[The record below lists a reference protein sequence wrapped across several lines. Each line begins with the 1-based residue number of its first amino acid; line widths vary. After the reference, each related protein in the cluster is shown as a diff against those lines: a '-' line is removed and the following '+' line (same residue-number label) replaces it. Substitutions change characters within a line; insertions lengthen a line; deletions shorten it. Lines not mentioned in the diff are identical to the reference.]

1 LGGFDDAVVL
11 LLATDGAGVR
21 CRGGGFFAGVI
32 VVLGFVVALVP
43 TLDAVPF
50 DLGID
55 FAGVPLVDVWTGLG
69 FDVDSGFGLEVVSLV
84 AGLLGVVAAAFEAV
98 DFAEGVGFVEV
109 AFGVDVVV
117 ALRGVGFGFGLDFA
131 IGVGVAVD
139 VLGFFPGVVFCGEDF
154 GCILSG
160 RAFVGP
166 VAGLV
171 DRGAFAFG
179 TGAEV
184 TDLGPEPLVEVDLT
198 EATAVEAL
206 LDTVITEPYRPFS
219 SALTLSQKFPFFAR
233 EGWFFFSSAALR
245 SCQKVPP
252 LDADVTDPPCLFFS
266 SASRFVQNVPVGFL
280 ATAVWPVVA
289 GLTLP
294 GVGFWSCRLASSP
307 ASCCMKFCCWFDML
321 SVTNFCGSER
331 NCWMKSARFNTFW
344 VDGEVSSFET
354 AIAPALNVSSW
365 WDGSKK
371 ESRVKPL
378 SEVDTDL
385 TSFRACDPAL
395 LMSSVP
401 DCKAC
406 LLMLFQNRWGRSP

>member
-21 CRGGGFFAGVI
+21 WRGGGFFAGVI
-32 VVLGFVVALVP
+32 VGFGFVVALVP

-55 FAGVPLVDVWTGLG
+55 CAVVPLVDVWTGLG

-84 AGLLGVVAAAFEAV
+84 VGLLGVVAAAFEAV

-117 ALRGVGFGFGLDFA
+117 ALRGVGFDIGFDFG

-154 GCILSG
+154 GCILGG

-166 VAGLV
+166 VPGLV

-219 SALTLSQKFPFFAR
+219 SALTLSQKFPFFAG
-233 EGWFFFSSAALR
+233 EG
-245 SCQKVPP
+245 
-252 LDADVTDPPCLFFS
+252 
-266 SASRFVQNVPVGFL
+266 
-280 ATAVWPVVA
+280 
-289 GLTLP
+289 
-294 GVGFWSCRLASSP
+294 
-307 ASCCMKFCCWFDML
+307 
-321 SVTNFCGSER
+321 
-331 NCWMKSARFNTFW
+331 
-344 VDGEVSSFET
+344 
-354 AIAPALNVSSW
+354 
-365 WDGSKK
+365 
-371 ESRVKPL
+371 
-378 SEVDTDL
+378 
-385 TSFRACDPAL
+385 
-395 LMSSVP
+395 
-401 DCKAC
+401 
-406 LLMLFQNRWGRSP
+406 